1 MITKERLVPALHELV
16 YVEEGMVTLYAS
28 FDEALVNLAEDI
40 EEEKKGRM
48 KKLLS
53 RLYRDS
59 AKHKETVDNMVRRIE
74 GASKN
79 EY

>member
-1 MITKERLVPALHELV
+1 MISKDRLLSGLYELV

-28 FDEALVNLAEDI
+28 FSKGLLKLTEGLEEDKKKEI
-40 EEEKKGRM
+40 EKM
-48 KKLLS
+48 LN

-59 AKHKETVDNMVRRIE
+59 SRHKEIIDNLAKKVEESPRD
-74 GASKN
+74 